1 MKLSSTEAKN
11 SFNYIW
17 LLKRMFPFIKPYL
30 FRIFIGFLVALPLG
44 MLDGVTAYALKPY
57 MDFVINGKT
66 FDYTIAG
73 YHIVITSLQMAV
85 IIPFGIVIF
94 TAIQGLLHYI
104 NEYICSWT
112 SIKISNDVKIKLFE
126 RLAFMHPK
134 FFDEN
139 PSGIV
144 FSRYFGDPQ
153 IASAGLIDQIKT
165 IVTTGCSSIG
175 LVAVMLY
182 SSWKLAI
189 VGVLVLLCAFLPLS
203 LLRKKIKKTSNQNM
217 VIAGDLTTLCV
228 ETYAGNKVVTA
239 YELQNRQITNF
250 NKMIRDFFNV
260 NISLTK
266 RMAWMSPMT
275 HLISSVGVAA
285 VLGYGT
291 YLINS
296 HQMTSG
302 SFASF
307 IASLLLLYRP
317 VKAFGHALTNMQT
330 TFVAMSRT
338 FELFDIYPEIKNKEN
353 PIELKAVNKEIS
365 FENVVFEYE
374 ENTPVL
380 KNINLTVKKGET
392 IAIVG
397 NSGGGKSTL
406 VNLLPRFYDIKSGS
420 IKIDDTDIR
429 DLSLDSLRHNISIV
443 FQDNFLFTGT
453 IRENIMMG
461 NPQAT
466 EDELL
471 AAVKSAHL
479 EDLIDSHA
487 EGLDTF
493 LGERGLTLSG
503 GQRQRV
509 AIARAMLRNA
519 PIVILDEATSALDNE
534 SEAIVQK
541 AMDNLMKNRTVFI
554 IAHRLSTIQ
563 NADRIAVINAGEL
576 VELGTHEE
584 LVNIHGGAYKALYD
598 MQFRTQEK
606 QSDNA

>member
-1 MKLSSTEAKN
+1 
-11 SFNYIW
+11 
-17 LLKRMFPFIKPYL
+17 
-30 FRIFIGFLVALPLG
+30 
-44 MLDGVTAYALKPY
+44 
-57 MDFVINGKT
+57 
-66 FDYTIAG
+66 
-73 YHIVITSLQMAV
+73 
-85 IIPFGIVIF
+85 
-94 TAIQGLLHYI
+94 
-104 NEYICSWT
+104 
-112 SIKISNDVKIKLFE
+112 
-126 RLAFMHPK
+126 
-134 FFDEN
+134 
-139 PSGIV
+139 
-144 FSRYFGDPQ
+144 
-153 IASAGLIDQIKT
+153 
-165 IVTTGCSSIG
+165 
-175 LVAVMLY
+175 
-182 SSWKLAI
+182 
-189 VGVLVLLCAFLPLS
+189 
-203 LLRKKIKKTSNQNM
+203 
-217 VIAGDLTTLCV
+217 
-228 ETYAGNKVVTA
+228 
-239 YELQNRQITNF
+239 
-250 NKMIRDFFNV
+250 
-260 NISLTK
+260 
-266 RMAWMSPMT
+266 MAWMSPMT

-338 FELFDIYPEIKNKEN
+338 FELFDIYPEIKDKEN
-353 PIELKAVNKEIS
+353 PIELQAVNNQIS
-365 FENVVFEYE
+365 FENVTFEYE

-380 KNINLTVKKGET
+380 KNINLTVNKGET
-392 IAIVG
+392 LAVVG

-406 VNLLPRFYDIKSGS
+406 VNLIPRFYDIKSGS
-420 IKIDDTDIR
+420 IKIDGNDIR

-466 EDELL
+466 EEELL

-479 EDLIDSHA
+479 EDLIESHA
-487 EGLDTF
+487 EGLDTV

-584 LVNIHGGAYKALYD
+584 LVNIQGGAYKALYD

-606 QSDNA
+606 QSVNA